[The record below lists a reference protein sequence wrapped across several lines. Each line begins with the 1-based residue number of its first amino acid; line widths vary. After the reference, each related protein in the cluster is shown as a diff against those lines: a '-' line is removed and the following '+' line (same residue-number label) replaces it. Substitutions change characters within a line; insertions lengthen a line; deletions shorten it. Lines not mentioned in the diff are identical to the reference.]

1 MPTIRDVA
9 RRSGYSITT
18 ISRVLNH
25 TGYVSSKA
33 TKKIKTVMQ
42 EMDYVPN
49 AIARDLSNGRTHKIG
64 VILPQIKNPYFSKIL
79 EGIMEAA
86 FSTDYS
92 IMLLPSNYDEKK
104 RALLFRTT
112 ASQGIRR
119 PNHYFTWITA
129 EKISC
134 L

>member
-49 AIARDLSNGRTHKIG
+49 TIARDLSNGRTHQIG

-92 IMLLPSNYDEKK
+92 FMLLPSNYDEKK
-104 RALLFRTT
+104 SF
-112 ASQGIRR
+112 I
-119 PNHYFTWITA
+119 I
-129 EKISC
+129 
-134 L
+134 